1 MLHYKTIDERTL
13 GLLKNLM
20 QLTEFAEMRLVG
32 GSALA
37 LHIGHRTSVD
47 IDLFG
52 KLSIDEI
59 GLSKAVNSLGEANII
74 RKSPNISIY
83 IINRIK
89 VDFVNYPF
97 AWLENVV
104 EKDGIRLA
112 GKKDIAAMKLSAI
125 TGRGTKKDFID
136 LFYLLREFTLE
147 EMMGY
152 YKKKFPEASEFLV
165 LKSLNYFGDAESDET
180 PNIFEEI
187 TWPEIKIFLKVEI
200 TDYLNKY

>member
-1 MLHYKTIDERTL
+1 L
-13 GLLKNLM
+13 GLLKSLM

-37 LHIGHRTSVD
+37 LHIGHRSSVD

-52 KLSIDEI
+52 KFSIDEI
-59 GLSKAVNSLGEANII
+59 GLSAAVNSLGEANII

-165 LKSLNYFGDAESDET
+165 LKSLNYFGDAENDET

-187 TWPEIKIFLKVEI
+187 TWPEIKNFLKVEI